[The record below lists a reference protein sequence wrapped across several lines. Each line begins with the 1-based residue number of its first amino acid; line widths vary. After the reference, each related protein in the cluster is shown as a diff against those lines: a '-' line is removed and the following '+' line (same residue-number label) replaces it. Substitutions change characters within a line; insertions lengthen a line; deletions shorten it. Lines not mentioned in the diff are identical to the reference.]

1 MYKVMVVD
9 DEIHVRS
16 GIVLQTDW
24 TKLDCAVVAEASN
37 GEEALGLVKQVKP
50 DIVIC
55 DIRMP
60 KLDGIGFL
68 KQLREAHDEAAVIFL
83 TAYSDFA
90 YTQKAIQLGAS
101 DYLLKPFEDQELIEA
116 MERVKRKIQSKSQK
130 VPMIEQ
136 SKGYSQAATL
146 IEETSPP
153 KAIFFN
159 ALLPSFE
166 ALQEGKKSKYVLEA
180 ITYMNENYADSKL
193 TVTSIATHLEL
204 SEGHLSH
211 VFKKE
216 TGYTVNGYL
225 TRYRIQQAMYYLQDY
240 HYKVYEVGDQVGY
253 KDMTYFSS
261 LFKKIVGVTPSY
273 YQDHFKA
280 ADSF

>member
-1 MYKVMVVD
+1 MVVD

-24 TKLDCAVVAEASN
+24 MKLGCVVAAEASN
-37 GEEALGLVKQVKP
+37 GEEALDLVKQVEP

-68 KQLREAHDEAAVIFL
+68 KQLRAAHYEVAVIFL
-83 TAYSDFA
+83 TAYSDFV
-90 YTQKAIQLGAS
+90 YTQKAIQLGAA

-116 MERVKRKIQSKSQK
+116 VEQVKHKIQSKSK
-130 VPMIEQ
+130 TMFLREQ
-136 SKGYSQAATL
+136 SRGLSQMAAH

-153 KAIFFN
+153 TKDIFFK

-166 ALQEGKKSKYVLEA
+166 ELQEGKKSKYVLEA
-180 ITYMNENYADSKL
+180 IAYMNQNYADSKL

-280 ADSF
+280 ANSF